1 MNPSRDIKPDLKPPE
16 LFLRFFRWFC
26 NPSFAED
33 IEGDLKE
40 MFIRDASTGNVA
52 RARFR
57 FSLNVIRL
65 FRPGIIKSFSNQSAF
80 NNPSPM
86 FRNYFI
92 TSVRSLA
99 KSKGFSAINIIG
111 LSVGLATF
119 SLIAFYV
126 YHELSF
132 DRYHKNGDRIFRIVE
147 NLRTEN
153 ELLLQSTSSPPM
165 GPRMMKDFPEV
176 EKYVR
181 FQNWSL
187 LVDRKGVTFYESDS
201 YIADST
207 VFDVF
212 SFNLVKGDKRTALR
226 EPFSVVITE
235 TMAKKYFGNEDPLGQ
250 MLKMDYDNFTVTGV
264 MEDVPENSHFR
275 FSNLISFSTWSRNPN
290 NKRGEEDGWFWNGF
304 HTYLLLRDAQ
314 SADNVRAKMKGF
326 IDKNIEKG
334 GMYYEDLPL
343 QPLHSIYLATQRS
356 WENGTRGNM
365 NNIYVLSIIAVFILL
380 IACFNYI
387 NLATAR
393 ASRRL
398 KEVGLR
404 KALGA
409 QRRMLVM
416 QFLGESVI
424 VTILA
429 SMIAAVLA
437 WIALPAFRTLVE
449 TQLSLSILPDPWIVV
464 LGVVLLILFIAFLA
478 GAYPALIISGFHPLQ
493 IFRPS
498 TKGVYSHHN
507 FRRILVSLQFVISI
521 TLVAGTLL
529 VHDQIELVRNQDLG
543 FNKNAMLLLPTNG
556 DTAIRNH
563 VDFIKNELKEI
574 KGVRSVTASANVP
587 GRSTNNLY
595 TEIEMTDGKMSPS
608 NINYNFV
615 DHDFLPTYDMAL
627 IAGRN
632 FSREVQAD
640 DTTAFLINETG
651 VKDFGWT
658 AEEAIGKKV
667 QMQYL
672 GKIIGVMKDFN
683 YRSLH
688 MKVEPIMF
696 VLTKGVSR
704 LSLRLDENDIP
715 ATVARVQQ
723 RWNELVPHLPFDYSF
738 LDADFDRQYKADQQ
752 LGKVV
757 GIFTGLSIFIGCLG
771 LLGLASFAVE
781 RRTKE
786 IGVRKV
792 LGASVANVVMLIA
805 REFVVLIVVALVIAT
820 PITWYLIQRWEQN
833 FTLQAV
839 INPIRFLMAGSFV
852 FIIAWITISF
862 LSFRAATANPTKAL
876 RHE

>member
-1 MNPSRDIKPDLKPPE
+1 MNQLSDIKPPKF
-16 LFLRFFRWFC
+16 FLRFFRWFC
-26 NPSFAED
+26 NPLFAED

-40 MFIRDASTGNVA
+40 MFMRDAASGSLTNA
-52 RARFR
+52 RMK
-57 FSLNVIRL
+57 FSLNVLRL
-65 FRPGIIKSFSNQSAF
+65 FRPGIIKSFNSPSYS
-80 NNPSPM
+80 NPSPM

-132 DRYHKNGDRIFRIVE
+132 DRYHKNGDRIYRIVE

-165 GPRMMKDFPEV
+165 GPHMLKDFPEV

-181 FQNWSL
+181 LQNWDL
-187 LVDRKGVTFYESDS
+187 LVERNGVSYYEMDS

-207 VFDVF
+207 IFDIF
-212 SFNLVKGDKRTALR
+212 SFNLIKGDKRTALR
-226 EPFSVVITE
+226 EPFSIVVTQ
-235 TMAKKYFGNEDPLGQ
+235 TMAKKYFGNDDPVGQ
-250 MLKMDYDNFTVTGV
+250 VLKVGRDNYNVTGL

-275 FSNLISFSTWSRNPN
+275 FSNLLSFSTWSSNPN
-290 NKRGEEDGWFWNGF
+290 NKRGEESGWFWNGF
-304 HTYLLLRDAQ
+304 HTYLLLRDAE
-314 SADNVRAKMKGF
+314 SIDKVRAKMKGF
-326 IDKNIEKG
+326 INKNIEKG

-343 QPLHSIYLATQRS
+343 QPLSSIYMETPRS
-356 WENGTRGNM
+356 WENGTRGSM
-365 NNIYVLSIIAVFILL
+365 NNVYILSIIAVFILL

-409 QRRMLVM
+409 QRRMLVT
-416 QFLGESVI
+416 QFLGESFI
-424 VTILA
+424 VTALA
-429 SMIAAVLA
+429 SVIAIGIA
-437 WIALPAFRTLVE
+437 WACLPAFRTLVE
-449 TQLSLSILPDPWIVV
+449 SPLSLSILPDPWLVV
-464 LGVVLLILFIAFLA
+464 AGVILMILFIAFIA
-478 GAYPALIISGFHPLQ
+478 GAYPALIISGFQPLQ

-498 TKGVYSHHN
+498 IKGVYSHHN
-507 FRRILVSLQFVISI
+507 FRRVLVSMQFVISV

-543 FNKNAMLLLPTNG
+543 FNKEAMLLLPFNR
-556 DTAIRNH
+556 DSAINNH
-563 VDFIKNELKEI
+563 LDFVKNEFKSL
-574 KGVRSVTASANVP
+574 KGVRSVSASATVP
-587 GRSTNNLY
+587 GQGTNNLY
-595 TEIEMTDGKMSPS
+595 TGVEITDGKMSPT

-615 DHDFLPTYDMAL
+615 DHDYIPTYDMK
-627 IAGRN
+627 IVAGRN
-632 FSREVQAD
+632 FSRQVQAD

-658 AEEAIGKKV
+658 PEQAIGKKV
-667 QMQYL
+667 QLEEYP
-672 GKIIGVMKDFN
+672 GKIIGVVKDFN

-688 MKVEPIMF
+688 MNVEPLMM
-696 VLTKGVSR
+696 VLTRGAGQ
-704 LSLRLDENDIP
+704 LSVKVDDNDIP
-715 ATVARVQQ
+715 AIVERVHEK
-723 RWNELVPHLPFDYSF
+723 WNELVPHLPFDYKF
-738 LDADFDRQYKADQQ
+738 LDAEYDRQYKADQQ

-757 GIFTGLSIFIGCLG
+757 GIFTGLSILIGCLG

-792 LGASVANVVMLIA
+792 LGASVASVVMLIA
-805 REFVVLIVVALVIAT
+805 REFVLLIIVASIIAT

-839 INPIRFLMAGSFV
+839 INPMRFFMASAFV
-852 FIIAWITISF
+852 FIVAWLSIGF

>member
-1 MNPSRDIKPDLKPPE
+1 MNQSSNMGPPKF
-16 LFLRFFRWFC
+16 FLRFFRWFC

-40 MFIRDASTGNVA
+40 MFMRDVASGNIA
-52 RARFR
+52 RARLR
-57 FSLNVIRL
+57 FSLNVLRL
-65 FRPGIIKSFSNQSAF
+65 FRPGIIKRFNNQSTF
-80 NNPSPM
+80 TNPSPM

-99 KSKGFSAINIIG
+99 RSKGFSAINIIG

-165 GPRMMKDFPEV
+165 GPRMAKDFPEV

-181 FQNWSL
+181 FQNWNL
-187 LVDRKGVTFYESDS
+187 LAQRNGISFYEPNS

-212 SFNLVKGDKRTALR
+212 SFNLLKGDKRTALR
-226 EPFSVVITE
+226 EPFSIVLTE
-235 TMAKKYFGNEDPLGQ
+235 PMAKKYFGDEDPVGQ
-250 MLKMDYDNFTVTGV
+250 MLKMDNDNYTVTGV

-275 FSNLISFSTWSRNPN
+275 FSNLISFSTWSRNHKDN
-290 NKRGEEDGWFWNGF
+290 EDRSWFSNGY
-304 HTYLLLRDAQ
+304 HTYLLLRDAE
-314 SADNVRAKMKGF
+314 SAGKVREKMKGF

-343 QPLHSIYLATQRS
+343 QPLYSIYMTTQRS
-356 WENGTRGNM
+356 WENGTRGSM
-365 NNIYVLSIIAVFILL
+365 NNIYILSIIAIFILL

-404 KALGA
+404 KSLGA
-409 QRRMLVM
+409 QRRMLVV
-416 QFLGESVI
+416 QFLGESIIIAVI
-424 VTILA
+424 A
-429 SMIAAVLA
+429 SLIALLLA
-437 WIALPAFRTLVE
+437 WITLPAFRTLVE
-449 TQLSLSILPDPWIVV
+449 APLSLSILPEPWIVA
-464 LGVVLLILFIAFLA
+464 GGALLLVLFIGILA
-478 GAYPALIISGFHPLQ
+478 GGYPALVISGFQPLQ

-498 TKGVYSHHN
+498 TKGIYSHHN
-507 FRRILVSLQFVISI
+507 FRKILVSMQFVISI

-529 VHDQIELVRNQDLG
+529 VHDQIELIRNQDLG

-556 DTAIRNH
+556 DSAIINH
-563 VDFIKNELKEI
+563 LDFIKNELREL
-574 KGVRSVTASANVP
+574 KGIRTVTGSQSVP
-587 GRSTNNLY
+587 GRGTNNSY
-595 TEIEMTDGKMSPS
+595 TEIEMTDGKMSPT
-608 NINYNFV
+608 NINFNFV
-615 DHDFLPTYDMAL
+615 DHDFIATYEIKL
-627 IAGRN
+627 LAGRN
-632 FSREVQAD
+632 FSREVKAD
-640 DTTAFLINETG
+640 DTTAYLINETAM
-651 VKDFGWT
+651 KDFGWT
-658 AEEAIGKKV
+658 PEQALGKRV
-667 QMQYL
+667 QSRYL

-696 VLTKGVSR
+696 ALTSYVGRISI
-704 LSLRLDENDIP
+704 RLDENDVP
-715 ATVARVQQ
+715 ATVARIQQ
-723 RWNELVPHLPFDYSF
+723 RWDELVPHLPFDYQF
-738 LDADFDRQYKADQQ
+738 MDTEFDRQYKADQQ
-752 LGKVV
+752 LSKVV
-757 GIFTGLSIFIGCLG
+757 GVFTGLSIFIGCLG

-792 LGASVANVVMLIA
+792 LGASVANVVILIA
-805 REFVVLIVVALVIAT
+805 REFVLLIVVALIIAT

-839 INPIRFLMAGSFV
+839 INPARFLIAGASVFV
-852 FIIAWITISF
+852 VAWLSISF
-862 LSFRAATANPTKAL
+862 LSFKAATANPTKAL

>member
-1 MNPSRDIKPDLKPPE
+1 MNQSSDIGPPKF
-16 LFLRFFRWFC
+16 FLRFFRWFC

-40 MFIRDASTGNVA
+40 MFMRDAASGNIA
-52 RARFR
+52 RARLQ
-57 FSLNVIRL
+57 FSLNVLRL
-65 FRPGIIKSFSNQSAF
+65 FRPGIIKRFNNQSAYT
-80 NNPSPM
+80 NPSPM

-92 TSVRSLA
+92 TSLRSLA
-99 KSKGFSAINIIG
+99 RSKGFSAINIIG

-165 GPRMMKDFPEV
+165 GPTMLKDFPEV

-181 FQNWSL
+181 LQNWDL
-187 LVDRKGVTFYESDS
+187 LVERNGVSFYEQDS

-212 SFNLVKGDKRTALR
+212 SFNLIKGEKRTALR
-226 EPFSVVITE
+226 EPFSIVLTE
-235 TMAKKYFGNEDPLGQ
+235 PMAKKYFGSDDPVGQ
-250 MLKMDYDNFTVTGV
+250 MLKIGYDQYKVTGV

-275 FSNLISFSTWSRNPN
+275 FSCLLSFSTWSQNPN
-290 NKRGEEDGWFWNGF
+290 NKRGEETGWFWNGF
-304 HTYLLLRDAQ
+304 HTYLMLRDAE
-314 SADNVRAKMKGF
+314 SIDDVRAKMRGF

-343 QPLHSIYLATQRS
+343 QPLYSIYMETPRS
-356 WENGTRGNM
+356 WENGTRGSL
-365 NNIYVLSIIAVFILL
+365 NNVYILSIIAVFILL

-424 VTILA
+424 VTVLA
-429 SMIAAVLA
+429 SMFAAVIA
-437 WIALPAFRTLVE
+437 WIALPSFRTLVE
-449 TQLSLSILPDPWIVV
+449 SQLSLSVLPDAWIVTV
-464 LGVVLLILFIAFLA
+464 GIVLLVLFISFLA
-478 GAYPALIISGFHPLQ
+478 GAYPALIISGFQPLQ

-507 FRRILVSLQFVISI
+507 FRRILVSLQFMISI

-543 FNKNAMLLLPTNG
+543 FNKDAMLLLPTNR
-556 DTAIRNH
+556 DTSINNH
-563 VDFIKNELKEI
+563 LEYVKNEFKEL
-574 KGVRSVTASANVP
+574 KGVRSVSASATVP
-587 GRSTNNLY
+587 GQSPNNLY
-595 TEIEMTDGKMSPS
+595 TGVEITDGKMSPT

-615 DHDFLPTYDMAL
+615 DHDYITTYDIKL

-632 FSREVQAD
+632 FSREVKAD
-640 DTTAFLINETG
+640 DTTAFIINETG
-651 VKDFGWT
+651 MKDFGWT
-658 AEEAIGKKV
+658 PEQAIGKKV
-667 QMQYL
+667 ELRQV

-696 VLTKGVSR
+696 VLTRGAGQISI
-704 LSLRLDENDIP
+704 RLDDNDIP
-715 ATVARVQQ
+715 ATVERIQEK
-723 RWNELVPHLPFDYSF
+723 WNELVPHLPFDYKF
-738 LDADFDRQYKADQQ
+738 LDAEYDRQYKADQQ
-752 LGKVV
+752 LSKVV

-792 LGASVANVVMLIA
+792 LGASVANVMMLIS
-805 REFVVLIVVALVIAT
+805 REFVVLIAVALVIAT

-839 INPIRFLMAGSFV
+839 INPIRFVMAGASV
-852 FIIAWITISF
+852 FLVAWLSIGF

>member
-1 MNPSRDIKPDLKPPE
+1 MNHSSDIQPPK

-40 MFIRDASTGNVA
+40 MFMRDAASGNIA
-52 RARFR
+52 RARLR
-57 FSLNVIRL
+57 YSLNVLRL
-65 FRPGIIKSFSNQSAF
+65 FRPAIIKRFDNQSSYT
-80 NNPSPM
+80 NPSPM

-99 KSKGFSAINIIG
+99 RSKGFSAINIIG

-119 SLIAFYV
+119 SLISFYV

-165 GPRMMKDFPEV
+165 GPRMEKDFPEV

-181 FQNWSL
+181 LQNWSL
-187 LVDRKGVTFYESDS
+187 LVERNGISFYESDS

-212 SFNLVKGDKRTALR
+212 SFNLIKGDKHTALR
-226 EPFSVVITE
+226 EPFSVVVTE
-235 TMAKKYFGNEDPLGQ
+235 TMAKKYFGNEDPVGQ
-250 MLKMDYDNFTVTGV
+250 MLKMDYDQFNVTGV

-275 FSNLISFSTWSRNPN
+275 FSNLISFSTWSSKDN
-290 NKRGEEDGWFWNGF
+290 NKRGENDGWFWNGF

-343 QPLHSIYLATQRS
+343 QPLYSIYMATQRS
-356 WENGTRGNM
+356 WENGTRGSM
-365 NNIYVLSIIAVFILL
+365 NNIYILSIIAVFILL

-404 KALGA
+404 KSLGA

-416 QFLGESVI
+416 QFLGESII
-424 VTILA
+424 VTVIA
-429 SMIAAVLA
+429 SMIAALLA
-437 WIALPAFRTLVE
+437 WMALPAFRTLVE
-449 TQLSLSILPDPWIVV
+449 TRLSLTILPEPWIVV
-464 LGVVLLILFIAFLA
+464 GGIVLMVLFIGILA
-478 GAYPALIISGFHPLQ
+478 GAYPALIISGFQPLQ

-498 TKGVYSHHN
+498 TRGVYSHHN
-507 FRRILVSLQFVISI
+507 FRKILVSLQFVISI

-529 VHDQIELVRNQDLG
+529 VHDQIELVRSQDLG

-556 DTAIRNH
+556 DTAINNH
-563 VDFIKNELKEI
+563 LDFIKNELKEL
-574 KGVRSVTASANVP
+574 KGVRSVTTSANVF

-595 TEIEMTDGKMSPS
+595 TQIEMTDGKMSPT

-615 DHDFLPTYDMAL
+615 DHDYLNTYDMKL
-627 IAGRN
+627 LAGRN
-632 FSREVQAD
+632 FSREVKAD

-651 VKDFGWT
+651 MKDFGWT
-658 AEEAIGKKV
+658 PEQALGKKV
-667 QMQYL
+667 QGRYL
-672 GKIIGVMKDFN
+672 GKIVGVMKDFN

-688 MKVEPIMF
+688 LKVEPIMF
-696 VLTKGVSR
+696 ALTKRVSR
-704 LSLRLDENDIP
+704 ISVRLDENDIP
-715 ATVARVQQ
+715 ATVSRVQQ
-723 RWNELVPHLPFDYSF
+723 RWNELVPHLPFDFQF
-738 LDADFDRQYKADQQ
+738 LDAEFDRQYKADQQ
-752 LGKVV
+752 LSKVV
-757 GIFTGLSIFIGCLG
+757 GVFTGLSIFIGCLG

-792 LGASVANVVMLIA
+792 LGASVVNVVILIA
-805 REFVVLIVVALVIAT
+805 REFVLLIVVALVIAT

-833 FTLQAV
+833 FVLQAV
-839 INPIRFLMAGSFV
+839 INPLRFLMAGAVV
-852 FIIAWITISF
+852 FIVAWISISF